1 MSRFLLVCLRNGEIG
16 PSVVEAELNDILRA
30 TALARED
37 VEVRVIDSPSA
48 TIGDVSGFAGVIVGG
63 SSLTVTTPQ
72 YNAWQNHVNAE
83 LRGLLTADVPVFF
96 ICFGMCWLVDALG
109 GAVGHSSPEAS
120 GPTVVELTDAA
131 HDDPLLADFPA
142 RFDALTGHTENPEVV
157 PADLTV
163 LATGP
168 TTTVQVARWGEKVW
182 ACQFHAEMDAPAMKT
197 RMDFFYDYG
206 YFPLTD
212 YDTIIASLPSVDV
225 TWSNELLRRYVQ
237 HCRSE

>member
-1 MSRFLLVCLRNGEIG
+1 
-16 PSVVEAELNDILRA
+16 
-30 TALARED
+30 
-37 VEVRVIDSPSA
+37 
-48 TIGDVSGFAGVIVGG
+48 
-63 SSLTVTTPQ
+63 
-72 YNAWQNHVNAE
+72 
-83 LRGLLTADVPVFF
+83 
-96 ICFGMCWLVDALG
+96 MCWLVDALG